1 TLDAELE
8 PLLLSKAAQFGLPAS
23 WVSRLDRRDPERRQV
38 LRVRGTVADSHAAS
52 QLRCGD
58 MVLAIAGTPVTCF
71 RDVEAIILAQEQP
84 EATAACPVPHYVA
97 AEGAVGLCEQAPP
110 GQHLGKK
117 RKAEEVLEK
126 PSQENEAQ
134 QGQQAPICKASAM
147 AGSQATQELVGVDAQ
162 IQDSAHTGSV
172 ARPHTT
178 APVTEQAASPL
189 TPLPSLPIT
198 IFRGTELMQVTVQLG
213 SEAGMGTSRV
223 LHWCG
228 AQLQSSHRA
237 VRELGSL
244 PQGAGVYI
252 SRWHHGSPAHRYGLY
267 ALHWITEANGQ
278 PTPDLDTFL
287 EVVRGL
293 GHGEFVRIKMHH
305 LETCQPKVL
314 TLKLDLNYWPTS

>member
-1 TLDAELE
+1 MAR
-8 PLLLSKAAQFGLPAS
+8 KK
-23 WVSRLDRRDPERRQV
+23 RRTGVGGPRAVPEDPDFNRDEADDEICRHCQQRQEEHDFMSEV

-97 AEGAVGLCEQAPP
+97 AEGAVGL
-110 GQHLGKK
+110 
-117 RKAEEVLEK
+117 
-126 PSQENEAQ
+126 
-134 QGQQAPICKASAM
+134 
-147 AGSQATQELVGVDAQ
+147 
-162 IQDSAHTGSV
+162 
-172 ARPHTT
+172 

-314 TLKLDLNYWPTS
+314 TLKLDLNYWPMP